1 MEEIIKQEGLSL
13 WSSTKA
19 FFKHSTT
26 ILVARATWLTGLVTA
41 AMGLMNW
48 GPLLSIN
55 LDTGLSRNQVFWIG
69 STVFLQGLVTELAR
83 RRTLGV
89 PS

>member
-1 MEEIIKQEGLSL
+1 METIKQEGLSL
-13 WSSTKA
+13 WGSTKA

-26 ILVARATWLTGLVTA
+26 ILVARVTAFTGLIIA
-41 AMGLMNW
+41 AAGLMSW
-48 GPLLSIN
+48 GPLLSLN

-69 STVFLQGLVTELAR
+69 GITFLQGLITELAR

>member
-1 MEEIIKQEGLSL
+1 METIKQEGLSL
-13 WSSTKA
+13 WASIKA

-26 ILVARATWLTGLVTA
+26 ILVARITALTGLVTA
-41 AMGLMNW
+41 AAGLMNW
-48 GPLLSIN
+48 GPLLGLN

-69 STVFLQGLVTELAR
+69 GVTFVQGLITELAR